1 MSRLT
6 LRHLLICLVLAG
18 LYGPSCTPVMTKA
31 PEFPK
36 APSTFESSADTNSIG
51 SLPWKQYFKD
61 SVLVQLIEIGIQ
73 QNPDVR
79 MAIQRMQMAKAQVRY
94 AKGAYLP
101 AAQLSTGASRRKFGR
116 YTMDGAGN
124 STTEITP
131 GQIVPVD
138 LPDYYAGFQAA
149 WEVDVWGKLRNRKK
163 SAQYRY
169 LASEEGK
176 NWVLSNLIADISTL
190 YYELLALK
198 SERNLVLRSI
208 RLQEN
213 ALSIVK
219 IQKDAGHANEL
230 AVKQFEAQV
239 FNSRAIEMDL
249 EQRIIETENQL
260 NLLLGR
266 YSQPIPLND
275 QYFLTLIPDAL
286 SHGVPSSLLQNR
298 PDVREAMY
306 QLKANQADL
315 KAARAAFYPSFMI
328 TGSYG
333 FQAFDTKF
341 LLQHPESMAYG
352 LFGGLA
358 LPLVNRNAIKA
369 EFRTADAAR
378 VEALYQYQK
387 TLLLSF
393 AEVRNQLASMRNLD
407 SIYVLKEKE
416 VAVLTHAIETST
428 ELFKTGRASYLE
440 VLMSQRSALIA
451 NIELVETRKKRFD
464 ATVYLY
470 KALGGGWR

>member
-1 MSRLT
+1 
-6 LRHLLICLVLAG
+6 
-18 LYGPSCTPVMTKA
+18 
-31 PEFPK
+31 
-36 APSTFESSADTNSIG
+36 
-51 SLPWKQYFKD
+51 
-61 SVLVQLIEIGIQ
+61 
-73 QNPDVR
+73 
-79 MAIQRMQMAKAQVRY
+79 
-94 AKGAYLP
+94 
-101 AAQLSTGASRRKFGR
+101 
-116 YTMDGAGN
+116 
-124 STTEITP
+124 
-131 GQIVPVD
+131 
-138 LPDYYAGFQAA
+138 
-149 WEVDVWGKLRNRKK
+149 
-163 SAQYRY
+163 
-169 LASEEGK
+169 
-176 NWVLSNLIADISTL
+176 
-190 YYELLALK
+190 
-198 SERNLVLRSI
+198 
-208 RLQEN
+208 
-213 ALSIVK
+213 
-219 IQKDAGHANEL
+219 
-230 AVKQFEAQV
+230 
-239 FNSRAIEMDL
+239 
-249 EQRIIETENQL
+249 
-260 NLLLGR
+260 
-266 YSQPIPLND
+266 
-275 QYFLTLIPDAL
+275 
-286 SHGVPSSLLQNR
+286 
-298 PDVREAMY
+298 
-306 QLKANQADL
+306 
-315 KAARAAFYPSFMI
+315 MI